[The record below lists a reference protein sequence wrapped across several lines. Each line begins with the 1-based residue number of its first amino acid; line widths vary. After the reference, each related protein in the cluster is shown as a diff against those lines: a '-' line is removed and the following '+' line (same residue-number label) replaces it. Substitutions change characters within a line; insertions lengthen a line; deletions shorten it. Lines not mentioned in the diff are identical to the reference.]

1 MTLLSICLPRVN
13 SQASITS
20 TMLSSIVIL
29 STLALSALGDN
40 STSYQLPAGFNIGL
54 VKPDELSMLCIA
66 HTWGQR

>member
-1 MTLLSICLPRVN
+1 
-13 SQASITS
+13 
-20 TMLSSIVIL
+20 MLSSIVIL